1 MFGFKKKKIE
11 SPSIDISSPLSGQ
24 FLALN
29 EVQDEAFSSKAMGEG
44 FAILP
49 DSGKVIAPFDGI
61 IAHIMEKSKHAIL
74 IEHKNGVQLLIH
86 VGMNTVSLK
95 GKGFT
100 AHVSNSDRV
109 KKGQLLLEFDME
121 TLREN
126 GCSTVT
132 PIVVPGGQ
140 DTFSRVEVVSESKQ
154 PENETVLRIF
164 Y

>member
-1 MFGFKKKKIE
+1 ME
-11 SPSIDISSPLSGQ
+11 SPSIEISSPLSGQ
-24 FLALN
+24 FLALD

-74 IEHKNGVQLLIH
+74 IEHDSGVQLLIH
-86 VGMNTVSLK
+86 VGMDTVSLK

-109 KKGQLLLEFDME
+109 KKG
-121 TLREN
+121 
-126 GCSTVT
+126 S
-132 PIVVPGGQ
+132 
-140 DTFSRVEVVSESKQ
+140 
-154 PENETVLRIF
+154 F
-164 Y
+164 YWNLI